1 VFSLVLTADCIQHKI
16 RERADGR
23 IRPTIGEGRKRGV
36 SAMGRSLVSRR
47 PGRKA
52 SKVVV
57 DPGPSLPS
65 IVKSAGRVLQIFD
78 FFDEIQRAAK
88 VHEIS
93 ERLNF
98 PQSSTS
104 VLLKCLTQLGYM
116 DYDSASRTF
125 LPSPRVALLGSWMD
139 NGPVRDGRLVHMMED
154 LSHKTGDTVIL
165 AARNGIYADYMR
177 VIQSPAPTHFRVPQG
192 SRRLVVWS
200 ATGFALLCHERNELI
215 QALCLRANAEA
226 ADGKQSVQLKRAFEN
241 IQQVREKGYFFS
253 KGLVTEGAG
262 SIAMPLSSKIDQRD
276 RPFALAVSGP
286 LDELGRREKDIVAM
300 MDETIKAYLSPSHAV
315 H

>member
-1 VFSLVLTADCIQHKI
+1 MRLN
-16 RERADGR
+16 
-23 IRPTIGEGRKRGV
+23 
-36 SAMGRSLVSRR
+36 AMERSLAARGQSR
-47 PGRKA
+47 KS

-78 FFDEIQRAAK
+78 LFDEIQRSAK

-116 DYDSASRTF
+116 DYDPANRTF

-139 NGPVRDGRLVHMMED
+139 NGPVRDGRLVQMMER

-215 QALCLRANAEA
+215 RALCLRANAEA
-226 ADGKQSVQLKRAFEN
+226 PDGKQAVPLKRAFEN
-241 IQQVREKGYFFS
+241 VQQVRRQRLFLLQGPRHRRR
-253 KGLVTEGAG
+253 GLNRDAAAAE
-262 SIAMPLSSKIDQRD
+262 D
-276 RPFALAVSGP
+276 RPARQAVCAGRVRSAGRIGPTREGHRRHDGRDHQGLSFSLSRGALRPAASS
-286 LDELGRREKDIVAM
+286 RRTSSVC
-300 MDETIKAYLSPSHAV
+300 SPSLGA
-315 H
+315 

>member
-1 VFSLVLTADCIQHKI
+1 MKNSAAS
-16 RERADGR
+16 RA
-23 IRPTIGEGRKRGV
+23 P
-36 SAMGRSLVSRR
+36 ARR
-47 PGRKA
+47 A

-57 DPGPSLPS
+57 DPGPAMPAL
-65 IVKSAGRVLQIFD
+65 VKSAGRVLQIFD
-78 FFDEIQRAAK
+78 FFDEIQREAK

-116 DYDSASRTF
+116 DYDPASRTF

-139 NGPVRDGRLVHMMED
+139 NGPVRDGRLIHMMEE

-192 SRRLVVWS
+192 SRRLVVMS
-200 ATGFALLCHERNELI
+200 ATGFALLCHERDELI
-215 QALCLRANAEA
+215 QALCLRANAEGR
-226 ADGKQSVQLKRAFEN
+226 DGKQSIPLKSTFEC

-262 SIAMPLSSKIDQRD
+262 SIAMPLPPKLDQRD

-286 LDELGRREKDIVAM
+286 LDEISRREKEIVAM
-300 MDETIKAYLSPSHAV
+300 MDATIRTYLSGSRAPH
-315 H
+315 